1 MKNTLIGILFCV
13 LFSIILYYFIRFNM
27 FIPLYLIGAI
37 CLISYIILSYIYIKD
52 NDENEEKEKGV
63 FEE

>member
-1 MKNTLIGILFCV
+1 MKNTLIIIFFFV
-13 LFSIILYYFIRFNM
+13 LFSILIYYFMRFNM
-27 FIPLYLIGAI
+27 LIPLFCIGAI
-37 CLISYIILSYIYIKD
+37 CLVSYIILSFIYSKD